1 MVRSIGNVKQDA
13 QVRAVASGALGNGDT
28 VVVNSDGTVSVV
40 AETSVSEAS
49 GTPVTF
55 ETSASRYFS
64 PVFDSNSNKVV
75 IAYMDQGAS
84 SYGKAIVGT
93 VDPSDNSIS
102 FGTEVV
108 FNSAGSSWVAAT
120 FDSTS
125 NKVVVAYADGANS
138 SRGYAKVGTVSG
150 NSISFGAASQ
160 FNGDGNSYT
169 AMTYDS
175 AQDRVVVAYRGQS
188 NQYGHVNTGTISG
201 TSITWAASL
210 QFNAATTIFISAA
223 YDVASGKVVIA
234 YRDSGDSNRGKA
246 IVGTVAAGTSA
257 YITFGSEVQ
266 FNSGVTT
273 DTFMAYDSLNEK
285 IIISYRDDG
294 NSGHGTAIVGTVS
307 GTSISFGTEVVFEA
321 AAVSF
326 PAITFDS
333 SANKVVIS
341 YQDVGNS
348 DYATA
353 ISGTVSGSSIT
364 FDTSYILY
372 AGYAARFGTTFDSN
386 SNKVVTCYADSIGGD
401 FRYYGN
407 SVVYQPASTSAN
419 LTAENYIGFADG
431 AYADTGSAVINTTCS
446 VDRSQTGLTAG
457 QKYYVQTDGSL
468 GLTAADPSVEA
479 GTAISATEILVKG

>member
-1 MVRSIGNVKQDA
+1 
-13 QVRAVASGALGNGDT
+13 LPNGDP
-28 VVVNSDGTVSVV
+28 VVVNADGTVSVV
-40 AETSVSEAS
+40 AETSLSEAS
-49 GTPVTF
+49 GTPVIF
-55 ETSASRYFS
+55 ETSAIYNLSS
-64 PVFDSNSNKVV
+64 VFDSNSNKIV
-75 IAYMDQGAS
+75 IAYRDVGGS

-108 FNSAGSSWVAAT
+108 FNSAYSPWVATT

-160 FNGDGNSYT
+160 FNTDGNSYT

-175 AQDRVVVAYRGQS
+175 AQDRVVVAYRGES
-188 NQYGHVNTGTISG
+188 NQNGYARTGAISG
-201 TSITWAASL
+201 TSITWSAAV
-210 QFNAATTIFISAA
+210 QFNPSTTIFISTA
-223 YDVASGKVVIA
+223 YDAASGKTVIA
-234 YRDSGDSNRGKA
+234 YRDSGDSSRGKA
-246 IVGTVAAGTSA
+246 IVGTVSA
-257 YITFGSEVQ
+257 SSISFGFEVQ
-266 FNSGVTT
+266 FNSGFTT
-273 DTFMAYDSLNEK
+273 DTFMAYDSSNEK

-307 GTSISFGTEVVFEA
+307 GTSISFGSKVVFEA
-321 AAVSF
+321 AATSF

-348 DYATA
+348 SYATA

-364 FDTSYILY
+364 FDTPYILY
-372 AGYAARFGTTFDSN
+372 AGYATFFATTFDSN
-386 SNKVVTCYADSIGGD
+386 SNKVVTCYADSIQSD

-407 SVVYQPASTSAN
+407 SVVYQPASTSTN
-419 LTAENYIGFADG
+419 LTAENYIGLSSNGYPDTAG
-431 AYADTGSAVINTTCS
+431 ATIDVQGAIN
-446 VDRSQTGLTAG
+446 DRQSGLTAG
-457 QKYYVQTDGSL
+457 QAYYVQTDGT
-468 GLTAADPSVEA
+468 LTTTAGDPSVFA
-479 GTAISATEILVKG
+479 GTAISATKMIVKG